1 MDMST
6 INHLAV
12 IAAAVSSFLLGGIW
26 YGPLFGKAWMQET
39 GLSAETMAKGNQAKI
54 YGLAFLWTLFM
65 SYNLAMMLNDPSIG
79 LNEGLMYG
87 SLTGFGFITMG
98 MFVVGLFERRS
109 MKLMLINGGFMTISL
124 TIIGAILGAWR

>member
-12 IAAAVSSFLLGGIW
+12 FTAAISSFVLGGLW
-26 YGPLFGKAWMQET
+26 YGPVFGKAWMQET
-39 GLSAETMAKGNQAKI
+39 GLTAETLAKANQAKI
-54 YGLAFLWTLFM
+54 YGLAFVWTLLM
-65 SYNLAMMLNDPSIG
+65 SYNLAMMLNDPAIG
-79 LNEGLMYG
+79 LNEAIMYG

-109 MKLMLINGGFMTISL
+109 TKLMLINGGFQTLSMTV
-124 TIIGAILGAWR
+124 IGAILGAWR